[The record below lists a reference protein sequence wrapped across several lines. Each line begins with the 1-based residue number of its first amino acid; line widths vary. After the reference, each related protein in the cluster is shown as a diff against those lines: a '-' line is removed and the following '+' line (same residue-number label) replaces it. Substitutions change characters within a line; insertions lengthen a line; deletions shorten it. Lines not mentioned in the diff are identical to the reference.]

1 MPPNPVELLGSE
13 NNRRLIK
20 TLRKKYDIILLD
32 CPPVLGLSDALIL
45 TQFSDANIMT
55 FSIKKTKKE
64 NLERAIKAFDTA
76 NAKITGIVV
85 NRATMSKNGYY
96 GYYYNDYYA
105 SGEKI

>member
-1 MPPNPVELLGSE
+1 MCVISKTKHKSRQAFTLVELIVVLVV
-13 NNRRLIK
+13 LA
-20 TLRKKYDIILLD
+20 IIAAITI
-32 CPPVLGLSDALIL
+32 PAL
-45 TQFSDANIMT
+45 TGY
-55 FSIKKTKKE
+55 IKKTKKE